1 MVRIVRLFYPAK
13 VTAMRFLIAA
23 LLMTAGMLSP
33 LKSFAASDDVEATI
47 KAVNLD
53 SMSLTLDD
61 GKTYSVPEEFNFEG
75 LQAGVRVIVYFTLV
89 DGKRV
94 VDDLEV
100 IQ

>member
-1 MVRIVRLFYPAK
+1 
-13 VTAMRFLIAA
+13 MRFLIAA

-33 LKSFAASDDVEATI
+33 LTSFAASADVEATI

-53 SMSLTLDD
+53 AMSLTLDD
-61 GKTYSVPEEFNFEG
+61 GKTYSVPEEFNFDG
-75 LQAGVRVIVYFTLV
+75 LEAGVRVIVYFTLV